1 MITFDKLRRILVIAI
16 IAALMI
22 AAMAFAA
29 SAQSMRNCAPR
40 DIVIQ
45 RLANGFGE
53 TRQSMGLG
61 ANNSV
66 VEVFAS
72 LESGTWSITMTS
84 PSGLMCLVATGQAF
98 EALAEALPLK
108 DDDA

>member
-1 MITFDKLRRILVIAI
+1 
-16 IAALMI
+16 MI

-29 SAQSMRNCAPR
+29 SAQSMSNCAPR
-40 DIVIQ
+40 DVVIE

-72 LESGTWSITMTS
+72 VESGTWSITITS

-98 EALAEALPLK
+98 EALAEALPPK
-108 DDDA
+108 GDDT

>member
-1 MITFDKLRRILVIAI
+1 MITFDKLRRILVVAI
-16 IAALMI
+16 IAALII

-29 SAQSMRNCAPR
+29 SAQNMSNCAPR
-40 DIVIQ
+40 DVVIQ
-45 RLANGFGE
+45 RLADGFGE

-72 LESGTWSITMTS
+72 LESGTWSITLTS
-84 PSGLMCLVATGQAF
+84 PNGLMCLVATGQAF
-98 EALAEALPLK
+98 EALAEALPPK
-108 DDDA
+108 GDDA